1 MSNTNKGMPATCYH
15 QAKIESENAGKVRR
29 HSRHKTTLKQRRANR
44 EKGLIRWLN
53 R

>member
-29 HSRHKTTLKQRRANR
+29 HR